1 MTPPRP
7 MTPQSNAMKPVS
19 RRGFLKQLNC
29 AALGSSAVL
38 NTLLNLRL
46 ANSAA
51 ADALGSGTDRK
62 ALVCLFLSG
71 GCDSFNV
78 LVPWE
83 SARYNSYSLARGVTG
98 TDGGLAIDR
107 SSLLRLSAP
116 ADDFGLH
123 PSCTNLHQMAT
134 GTGNFAGKKR
144 LALVANVG
152 TLVQPVTKAQYVA
165 WDNGNDLALPVP
177 KALFSHSD
185 QQEQWQT
192 AIPQGKAQLTGW
204 AGRASDILHNAYNT
218 GATSMGISFNGNN
231 VFQVGETTQQFV
243 VTSSGALAFTGNSGG
258 AAGNPLQLKNGA
270 LRATLD
276 HHYTNLL
283 TESFSQ
289 ITKRSDDDGQLF
301 QSKFDAAALDA
312 SINALFPT
320 GNSLASTLK
329 SVLRTVL
336 IRSALGLRRQ
346 TFFVNYGGWDHHS
359 ELLATESTMLANLDA
374 ALGGFQ
380 RALEQLGLTDD
391 VVTFTASD
399 FGRTL
404 RSNGSGT
411 DHAWGGNAMVLG
423 GPVDGGKI
431 VGTYPDLALDGP
443 NDIGRGGRI
452 LPTTSVDQYF
462 AEMLKWFGVPATN
475 MNYVLPNISNFWDP
489 NSAMGPLGF
498 IKA

>member
-1 MTPPRP
+1 
-7 MTPQSNAMKPVS
+7 MKPVS

-51 ADALGSGTDRK
+51 ADGLGSGTDRK
-62 ALVCLFLSG
+62 ALVCVFLSG
-71 GCDSFNV
+71 GCDSFNM

-83 SARYNSYSLARGVTG
+83 ASRYATYSMARGVTG

-107 SSLLRLSAP
+107 NSLLRLGAP
-116 ADDFGLH
+116 ADEFGLH

-134 GTGNFAGKKR
+134 GTGTFAGKKR
-144 LALVANVG
+144 LALVSNVG
-152 TLVQPVTKAQYVA
+152 TLVQPVSKAQYQA
-165 WDNGNDLALPVP
+165 WDKGNDKSLPMP

-185 QQEQWQT
+185 QVEQWQT
-192 AIPQGKAQLTGW
+192 AIPQGKTQLTGW
-204 AGRASDILHNAYNT
+204 AGRASDILHGAYNT

-231 VFQVGETTQQFV
+231 VYQVGESTQQFV
-243 VTSSGALAFTGNSGG
+243 VTSSGALAFTGNTGG
-258 AAGNPLQLKNGA
+258 AAGNPLQLKNAA
-270 LRATLD
+270 LRSTLD
-276 HHYTNLL
+276 QHYTNLL
-283 TESFSQ
+283 SESFSR
-289 ITKRSDDDGQLF
+289 ITKRSDDGQLLF
-301 QSKFDAAALDA
+301 QSQFDAATLDA
-312 SINALFPT
+312 SINALFPS

-329 SVLRTVL
+329 SVLRTIL
-336 IRSALGLRRQ
+336 IRNALGLRRQ
-346 TFFVNYGGWDHHS
+346 TFFVSYGGWDHHS
-359 ELLATESTMLANLDA
+359 ELLGTEATMLTRLDQ
-374 ALGGFQ
+374 ALGAFQ
-380 RALEQLGLTDD
+380 QALELLGLTDD

-431 VGTYPDLALDGP
+431 VGIYPDLALDGP
-443 NDIGRGGRI
+443 NDVGRGGRI

-475 MNYVLPNISNFWDP
+475 MNYVLPNIANFWDP
-489 NSAMGPLGF
+489 NSALGPLGF
-498 IKA
+498 IKT